1 MSWKAF
7 TDRGIIVEKV
17 DKSQAEIIQK
27 LENLEK
33 RIDKIFDIVEN
44 MESMILWVKEQ
55 MHT

>member
-7 TDRGIIVEKV
+7 TDRGVIIEKV
-17 DKSQAEIIQK
+17 DKSKDEVIQK

-44 MESMILWVKEQ
+44 MESMIL
-55 MHT
+55 

>member
-1 MSWKAF
+1 MSFKAF
-7 TDRGIIVEKV
+7 TDRGLILEKV
-17 DKSQAEIIQK
+17 DESQVEIIQK
-27 LENLEK
+27 LEKLEK

>member
-7 TDRGIIVEKV
+7 TDRGIIIEKV
-17 DKSQAEIIQK
+17 DESQAEIIQK

-44 MESMILWVKEQ
+44 MESMIL
-55 MHT
+55 

>member
-7 TDRGIIVEKV
+7 TDRGVIIEKV
-17 DKSQAEIIQK
+17 DESKDEVIQK

-44 MESMILWVKEQ
+44 MESTIL
-55 MHT
+55 

>member
-27 LENLEK
+27 LEKLEK